1 MSQFEQGH
9 FTAGLWNDAASGGR
23 RLRWT
28 LEVLQAGAIL
38 LDVALILATA
48 LAMRLIYGDQG
59 AGDWEYLQ
67 GTVRIGVAAAI
78 LFVGFLAARRGYAMT
93 ALSSLK
99 RQTILVA
106 QGWIFAFFGLGW
118 IAFLAKV
125 TETYSR
131 GAVSIWFFFG
141 FACLLVVHVMGA
153 RWLAHRFA
161 RGAMSVR
168 RVAVVAVADDAGLE
182 RISHRLAVRG
192 IEVVTLTAISPAR
205 IGRTGF
211 LGAARTAVGNVR
223 QALAAR
229 KLDAVYL
236 FLSWRERRHID
247 ELKAAMAPLPVPVFL
262 FADREVERLIS
273 RGREEIGDLVGFEL
287 QRAPLSRFDQA
298 AKRLLDIAVAAA
310 ALVVLSPLL
319 VLTSVAILLE
329 TGRPVFFRQSR
340 KGFGARPFTI
350 LKFRSMTVQENGS
363 DIAQATRNDTR
374 VTRLGRVLRRTSI
387 DELPQ
392 LFNVLAGDMSI
403 VGPRPHAVAHDD
415 LYDGLIASYAFRQ
428 HVKPGITGWA
438 QVNGWRG
445 ETREVDQMKARVEHD
460 IWYINNW
467 SLWLDAK
474 IIAMTAARIFF
485 DDQAY

>member
-1 MSQFEQGH
+1 MSQFEQGQ
-9 FTAGLWNDAASGGR
+9 FTAGLWNGPERGGR

-28 LEVLQAGAIL
+28 LEVLQAGAIVV
-38 LDVALILATA
+38 DVVLILATA
-48 LAMRLIYGDQG
+48 LAARIFYRDEGPI
-59 AGDWEYLQ
+59 DWAYLQ
-67 GTVRIGVAAAI
+67 GTVYIGVLSAI
-78 LFVGFLAARRGYAMT
+78 LFVGFLGARRGYAVA
-93 ALSSLK
+93 ALSSVK

-106 QGWIFAFFGLGW
+106 QGWIFTFFWLGW

-125 TETYSR
+125 TESYSR
-131 GAVSIWFFFG
+131 GVVSIWFFFG
-141 FACLLVVHVMGA
+141 FATLLVVHVLGA

-161 RGAMSVR
+161 RGEMSVR
-168 RVAVVAVADDAGLE
+168 RVAVVAVADSAGLE
-182 RISHRLAVRG
+182 RISNRLAVRG

-211 LGAARTAVGNVR
+211 LDAARTAVGNVR

-236 FLSWRERRHID
+236 FLSWRERRHI
-247 ELKAAMAPLPVPVFL
+247 EEMKAAMAPLPVPVYL
-262 FADREVERLIS
+262 FADREIERLIV

-287 QRAPLSRFDQA
+287 QRAPLGRFDRTM
-298 AKRLLDIAVAAA
+298 KRALDIAVATTG
-310 ALVVLSPLL
+310 LVALSPLL
-319 VLTSVAILLE
+319 LLTALAILVE
-329 TGRPVFFRQSR
+329 TGRPVFFRQKR
-340 KGFGARPFTI
+340 NGFGARPFTI
-350 LKFRSMTVQENGS
+350 LKFRSMTVQENGQEVT
-363 DIAQATRNDTR
+363 QATKNDAR
-374 VTRLGRVLRRTSI
+374 VTRLGRVLRHTSI

-392 LFNVLAGDMSI
+392 LFNVLTGDMSI

-438 QVNGWRG
+438 QINGWRG

-467 SLWLDAK
+467 SMWLDLK
-474 IIAMTAARIFF
+474 IIAMTAAKIFF